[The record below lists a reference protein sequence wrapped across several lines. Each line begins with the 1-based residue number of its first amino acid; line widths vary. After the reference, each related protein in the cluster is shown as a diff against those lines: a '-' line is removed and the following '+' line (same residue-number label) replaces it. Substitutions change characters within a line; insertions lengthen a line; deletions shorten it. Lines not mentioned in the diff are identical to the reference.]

1 MRIFEGMGCGA
12 LVLTDN
18 TLEQSE
24 LFENGVHY
32 VLYDSQEDMLEKL
45 WYYLVDHP
53 DEAAKIAAEGQRHVV
68 RNHTYE
74 HRARHVLDLIAPL
87 RDKANRK

>member
-18 TLEQSE
+18 TPEQSE

-32 VLYDSQEDMLEKL
+32 LLYDSQEDML
-45 WYYLVDHP
+45 D
-53 DEAAKIAAEGQRHVV
+53 
-68 RNHTYE
+68 
-74 HRARHVLDLIAPL
+74 RARHVLDLIGPL

>member
-18 TLEQSE
+18 TPEQSE

-32 VLYDSQEDMLEKL
+32 VLYDSQEDMLGKL

-53 DEAAKIAAEGQRHVV
+53 DEAPRSRPRGNGMLSAIICMNIEPV
-68 RNHTYE
+68 TC
-74 HRARHVLDLIAPL
+74 LI
-87 RDKANRK
+87 